1 MESCNPEEKK
11 RLIISL
17 ALLAGLGMV
26 FLALAA
32 TGRLAPLLQSLAE
45 AFQGREHLR
54 KYVESWGTAAPAAFM
69 LLQALQVILA
79 PIPGEFTGAV
89 GGFIFGAT
97 PNVIYSTIGL
107 GLGSVV
113 AFYAS
118 RTMGL
123 PLVKLVVPCHLM
135 EKFHFLVDRRGAV
148 IALILFT
155 IPGFPKDILCFILGL
170 SPMGFLTFLWVC
182 TIGRIP
188 GTVMLSF
195 SGSAVYNEDWF
206 LLTVVSVICLGVIG
220 AFFLARD
227 RIEGWLK
234 RRFER
239 SPGRV

>member
-1 MESCNPEEKK
+1 VEACSPEEKR
-11 RLIISL
+11 RLMISV
-17 ALLAGLGMV
+17 ALLAVVGLI
-26 FLALAA
+26 FFALAV
-32 TGRLAPLLQSLAE
+32 TGRLTPLVQTLAE

-69 LLQALQVILA
+69 LLQALQVVLA

-97 PNVIYSTIGL
+97 PNVVYSTIGL
-107 GLGSVV
+107 GLGSAV
-113 AFYAS
+113 AFCAS

-123 PLVKLVVPCHLM
+123 PLVKLVVPCHLL

-148 IALILFT
+148 IALVLFT

-188 GTVMLSF
+188 GTIMLSF

-206 LLTVVSVICLGVIG
+206 LLILVCIVCLAVIG

-227 RIEGWLK
+227 RIEVWLK
-234 RRFER
+234 RK
-239 SPGRV
+239 SGVTL